1 MPKHAKD
8 WVHVNNVSFLFL
20 NMRWVGGAPLHDG
33 LVMTMTGDFTS
44 KMTGENF

>member
-1 MPKHAKD
+1 MSPVPYTWGPFLAKI
-8 WVHVNNVSFLFL
+8 FLKIDEIKI
-20 NMRWVGGAPLHDG
+20 RHDG